1 MTISASLSSLCLSIF
16 RIFGPQYLLMIAY
29 LNGSFNYKSPTVV
42 FVDVNGVGYEVNI
55 SLNTYGQIQNQEKGI
70 LYTYLQVKE
79 DGHTLYG
86 FSDQAEKS
94 MFVKL
99 IGINGVG
106 AATARMM
113 LSSLRPDDITR
124 AILQSETRVL
134 EAIKGI
140 GKKTAE
146 RIVLELRDTLGK
158 GETGIPNSAL
168 IHNTLEQ
175 DALIA
180 LQALGISKP
189 AAENALK
196 KVLNGSQTYNLEQL
210 IKKALQSI

>member
-1 MTISASLSSLCLSIF
+1 
-16 RIFGPQYLLMIAY
+16 MIAY
-29 LNGSFNYKSPTVV
+29 LSGNFSYKSPAVV
-42 FVDVNGVGYEVNI
+42 YVDVNGVGYEVNI
-55 SLNTYGQIQNQEKGI
+55 TLNTYSHIQNQEKGT

-86 FSDQAEKS
+86 FSDLAEKA

-113 LSSLRPDDITR
+113 LSSLKPDDITR
-124 AILQSETRVL
+124 AILQSDTRML

-146 RIVLELRDTLGK
+146 RIVLELRDKLGK
-158 GETGIPNSAL
+158 GEVGTPNSAL

-180 LQALGISKP
+180 LQALGISRP

-196 KVLNGSQTYNLEQL
+196 KVLNGNENYNLEQL

>member
-1 MTISASLSSLCLSIF
+1 
-16 RIFGPQYLLMIAY
+16 MIAY
-29 LNGSFNYKSPTVV
+29 LRGNFSYKSPAVV
-42 FVDVNGVGYEVNI
+42 YVDVNGVGYEVNVT
-55 SLNTYGQIQNQEKGI
+55 LNTYVQIQNQENGT

-86 FSDQAEKS
+86 FSELAEKA

-113 LSSLRPDDITR
+113 LSSLKPDDITR
-124 AILQSETRVL
+124 AILQSDTRTL

-146 RIVLELRDTLGK
+146 RIVLELRDKLGK
-158 GETGIPNSAL
+158 GEAGTPNSAF

-180 LQALGISKP
+180 LQALGISRP
-189 AAENALK
+189 AAENAIK
-196 KVLNGSQTYNLEQL
+196 KVLNGNENYNLEQL